1 MSSPPLFEKLQSFVH
16 RRSLPAEERCELC
29 GATLRPE
36 QHEHL
41 VAPTSGTLL
50 CSCIACALLF
60 PMRKEARFKRVP
72 HRVIRL
78 PEGAVAGEVWAGLGV
93 PVELAFFFHR
103 SVAGRIVAV
112 YPSPAG
118 PTPASVDP
126 GAWQRVTDAWPVL
139 RTMEPDVEA
148 LLVHG
153 WGQDRAAYL
162 VAIDLCYEVV
172 GRLRLRWQGLSGGDL
187 AREEIRSFFQRLGE
201 RAESCTDGAAHA

>member
-1 MSSPPLFEKLQSFVH
+1 MSSPPLFAKLQSFVH
-16 RRSLPAEERCELC
+16 RRSPREEERCELC

-60 PMRKEARFKRVP
+60 PVRKEARFKRVP

-78 PEGAVAGEVWAGLGV
+78 PEGAVAGELWAGLGV
-93 PVELAFFFHR
+93 PVELAFFLHR
-103 SVAGRIVAV
+103 SVAGQTVAV

-126 GAWQRVTDAWPVL
+126 EAWQRMTEACPVL
-139 RTMEPDVEA
+139 RTLEPDVEA

-153 WGQDRAAYL
+153 LGPSRDAYL
-162 VAIDLCYEVV
+162 VAIDLCYELV

-187 AREEIRSFFQRLGE
+187 AREEIGSFFQRLRG
-201 RAESCTDGAAHA
+201 RAESSTDGVVHA

>member
-1 MSSPPLFEKLQSFVH
+1 MSRRMAFEKLQSFVH
-16 RRSLPAEERCELC
+16 RRSTVAEERCELC
-29 GATLRPE
+29 GAALRPE

-60 PMRKEARFKRVP
+60 PVRKEARFKRVP

-103 SVAGRIVAV
+103 SAAGRVVAV

-126 GAWQRVTDAWPVL
+126 GAWQRMTDAWPVL
-139 RTMEPDVEA
+139 RTLEPDVEA

-153 WGQDRAAYL
+153 LGQTRTAYL
-162 VAIDLCYEVV
+162 VAIDLCYELV
-172 GRLRLRWQGLSGGDL
+172 GRLRLRWQGLTGGDL

-201 RAESCTDGAAHA
+201 RAESCTDGVAHA

>member
-1 MSSPPLFEKLQSFVH
+1 MSRAVTFEKLQSFVH
-16 RRSLPAEERCELC
+16 RRSRPAEERCELC

-36 QHEHL
+36 QHEHV
-41 VAPTSGTLL
+41 VAPSTGTLL

-60 PMRKEARFKRVP
+60 PMRKDARFKRVP
-72 HRVIRL
+72 RRILRL
-78 PEGAVAGEVWAGLGV
+78 PEPAVSGELWAGLGA

-103 SVAGRIVAV
+103 SVEGRAVAV

-126 GAWQRVTDAWPVL
+126 GAWQRLMDASPVL
-139 RTMEPDVEA
+139 RTLEPDVEA

-153 WGQDRAAYL
+153 LGQSRDAFL
-162 VAIDLCYEVV
+162 VAIDRCYELV

-201 RAESCTDGAAHA
+201 RAESCTDGADHA

>member
-16 RRSLPAEERCELC
+16 RRSRPAEERCELC
-29 GATLRPE
+29 GSPLRPG

-50 CSCIACALLF
+50 CSCVACSLLF
-60 PMRKEARFKRVP
+60 PVRKEARFKRVP

-103 SVAGRIVAV
+103 SAAGRTVAV

-118 PTPASVDP
+118 PTPASVDS
-126 GAWQRVTDAWPVL
+126 GAWQKLTDAWPVL
-139 RTMEPDVEA
+139 RTLEPDVEA

-153 WGQDRAAYL
+153 LGQNRAAYV
-162 VAIDLCYEVV
+162 VAIDLCYELV
-172 GRLRLRWQGLSGGDL
+172 GRLRLRWQGLSGGEL
-187 AREEIRSFFQRLGE
+187 AREEIRTFFERLGE
-201 RAESCTDGAAHA
+201 RAESCTDGVAHA